1 MTLHILSIDADP
13 PTQRFWTSAGDLLS
27 SLVSVQPTYAQAIH
41 AVIAEGGDVEITA
54 HNEPDRITVT
64 LVESSGLRCVVFD
77 NSEQAVAH
85 QKGRV
90 NQARST
96 PWCMGY
102 SASGATLNPARR
114 LARLTLA

>member
-1 MTLHILSIDADP
+1 MTLHILGIDADP

-64 LVESSGLRCVVFD
+64 LVESSGLRQVVRRVRQQRAGRRA
-77 NSEQAVAH
+77 S
-85 QKGRV
+85 KGRV
-90 NQARST
+90 NQAST
-96 PWCMGY
+96 PSTALVV
-102 SASGATLNPARR
+102 SACR
-114 LARLTLA
+114 L